1 MTKFKSLKTVFLASA
16 ITIGVSALTSQNV
29 LGASETYTVKSGD
42 CLSVI
47 AKNNGLT
54 LNELRIANNKWDDS
68 IFPGQVIKLS
78 ADESAAVENPTQ
90 TNDNS
95 AKTYT
100 VIKGDCLYSIAQ
112 TYGLSLSDLRAA
124 NNKWNDLV
132 SIGEVLK
139 ITVSTSPATQPT
151 TTPTSNSTPEA
162 TPANN
167 NSLKTYTVK
176 SGDSL
181 YSIAK
186 SSGLL
191 LNDLRTY
198 NNKWNDTILVGQVLN
213 IVATTTATPV
223 TSTPVTST
231 PVITNTGAIKYT
243 ESELNLLSRLIS
255 SEARGESYNGQV
267 AVGAIVVNRV
277 KSGYFPNSIT
287 AVINEQTNGN
297 YQFSPVKS
305 GSINTPATASSL
317 KAAIEALGG
326 NDPTNNALFFYSG
339 KVPSALT
346 APQPVSVVIG
356 NFTFVYLIK

>member
-16 ITIGVSALTSQNV
+16 ITIGVSTLTSQNV

-42 CLSVI
+42 CLSAI

-54 LNELRIANNKWDDS
+54 LNELRTANNKWNDS
-68 IFPGQVIKLS
+68 IFPGQVLKLS
-78 ADESAAVENPTQ
+78 AEAISTVEQPTQ

-95 AKTYT
+95 TKTYT
-100 VIKGDCLYSIAQ
+100 VKKGDCLYSIAQ
-112 TYGLSLSDLRAA
+112 TYGLSLSELRTA

-139 ITVSTSPATQPT
+139 VTVSTSTVAKP
-151 TTPTSNSTPEA
+151 TPTPTP
-162 TPANN
+162 TPTNN

-198 NNKWNDTILVGQVLN
+198 NNKWNDTILPGQVLN
-213 IVATTTATPV
+213 ITATNTSTPA
-223 TSTPVTST
+223 TSTPVKANS
-231 PVITNTGAIKYT
+231 VAIKYT

-255 SEARGESYNGQV
+255 AEARGESYNAQV

-317 KAAIEALGG
+317 KAAIEALNG

-346 APQPVSVVIG
+346 TPQPVSVVIG